1 MGEYL
6 LLLKDSANRVY
17 AAAAAEL
24 SVAEARLTTPFEV
37 SGVVSVAGTAYV
49 ALQGELDDGGLASLA
64 QLSAARALFE
74 QVGDGLL
81 RPVELPSP
89 FVLDEDLVTIPKYAG
104 KTNELFTRLLLHLT
118 TSQVWRESPSDKVQL
133 NILDPL
139 AGRGTTL
146 LTAWLTGNSAC
157 GVESDVKS
165 FEALASYM
173 STYLRTKRL
182 KHACD
187 VTPVRR
193 DGKTLG
199 KRLDVTLKD
208 ALPLTM
214 TVFTGDTRDSA
225 ALFGKKAR
233 FDAVVT
239 DAPYGVAHGAQ
250 SGGGRSRS
258 PEALLSDAIPVWASQ
273 LRIGGAMGIAFNTY
287 TLPRDVLTDIM
298 NDAGLAV
305 CEGGAWECLS
315 HRVDAAIVRDI
326 VVATRV
332 R

>member
-17 AAAAAEL
+17 AAAAADL
-24 SVAEARLTTPFEV
+24 SVVEARLTCPFTV
-37 SGVVSVAGTAYV
+37 DGVVDVAGVTY
-49 ALQGELDDGGLASLA
+49 LTLRGDLDETSLI
-64 QLSAARALFE
+64 QLGRLSAARALFE
-74 QVGDGLL
+74 QVGGGLL

-118 TSQVWRESPSDKVQL
+118 TSQVWRTSSSETVRL

-146 LTAWLTGNSAC
+146 LAAWLTGNNAS

-165 FEALASYM
+165 FEALAAYV

-239 DAPYGVAHGAQ
+239 DAPYGVAHAAQ

-258 PEALLSDAIPVWASQ
+258 PEALLSEAIPVWASQ

-287 TLPRDVLTDIM
+287 TLPRDTLVSIM
-298 NDAGLAV
+298 TDAGLAV
-305 CEGGAWECLS
+305 CEGNDWDYLE